1 MIYELVE
8 YIFLPSRVFDPR
20 RCERMFP
27 GRVDRQYLL
36 AYFSDEEID
45 RMVVLGVLV
54 PVVE

>member
-8 YIFLPSRVFDPR
+8 YILLPPRVFDPR

-27 GRVDRQYLL
+27 GRVDRNYLL
-36 AYFSDEEID
+36 AYFSDGEID
-45 RMVVLGVLV
+45 QMVALGVLV